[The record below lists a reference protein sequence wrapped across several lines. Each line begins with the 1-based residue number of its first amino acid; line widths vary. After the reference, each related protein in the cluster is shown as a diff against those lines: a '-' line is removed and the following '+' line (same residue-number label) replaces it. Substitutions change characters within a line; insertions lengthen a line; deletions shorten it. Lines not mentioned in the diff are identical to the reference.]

1 MESAVEVGDHFRVV
15 DRRYVSRR
23 YVSKPRC
30 IPSFHPGNPVDFYGK
45 AVIGLPMYL
54 RSFLKSNLFTY
65 RRTPRGLIGNT
76 KESPSPDSRKR
87 DLIFCFGK
95 V

>member
-65 RRTPRGLIGNT
+65 RRTPRDFGRR
-76 KESPSPDSRKR
+76 SRNFSFTTVPTQVYCLNR
-87 DLIFCFGK
+87 
-95 V
+95 